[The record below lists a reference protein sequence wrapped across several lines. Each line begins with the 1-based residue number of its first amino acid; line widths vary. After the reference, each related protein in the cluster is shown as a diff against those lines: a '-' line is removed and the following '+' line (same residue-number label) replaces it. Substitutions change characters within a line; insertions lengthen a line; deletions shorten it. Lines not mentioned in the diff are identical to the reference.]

1 MHKHIVRIFVFVIGS
16 VFFRAYAQP
25 NIPSILIDYPLNTFP
40 GSTDFVGSVTDPA
53 YSAIAANTADF
64 RDKEA
69 AMLVSLY
76 TDPDENACYPGYMK
90 IQVQLEVNYRT
101 VNPFGSPSS
110 VITDIITLET
120 EKSPD
125 LVTRD
130 KERAFKVYP
139 NAYWSDVSILSVSA
153 TREDGSTVSYAD
165 IPADVKVN
173 LELQRTRYY
182 NLGTLSTSIAVPPA
196 GSVNT
201 YFTRDNVFYIT
212 WTPLSWA
219 SAYEVEWTY
228 VNDYAASGGLGS
240 SLPASSLP
248 VQFRNRSSRVRVPA
262 TQRSYF
268 IPVIYSRGY
277 ICARVRP
284 LTKGG
289 PELEDDL
296 FGTWSFDS
304 LNTGSYTVADV
315 PADALFAIDLY
326 NSSTLVNN
334 LNAQYGITFSE
345 EGKILP
351 QGTYAD
357 GSLRIRQNNVAVKA
371 DVGAQTSRNDYG
383 RLGVVTETIYD
394 FLGRPAVTTL
404 PGVTEPGF
412 WYKANYN
419 LDDNGNKYSYLN
431 FDFDTPVPGT
441 CYAESQGMDT
451 TRGVSRYYSAQ
462 NPNKNRQ
469 QARLP
474 DALKFPFTRVIYEAD
489 NASRPKIQS
498 GVGYEHRIGSGHE
511 TQYVYGNP
519 SQEDLN
525 RLFGTDAGYAPYY
538 QKSMIIDANG
548 QVSITYTDLAGKTIA
563 TSLAGVAPEQLDP
576 LLDSLGQEWQDLGEE
591 RTEDLLE
598 LSASNLHGNQNL
610 VSADSL
616 GYTLNRYL
624 LVASEKEYAFDYE
637 FFPEEFS
644 PACVPGFCADCV
656 YDLEISLRDDC
667 GNYLLGNDSLSGPMI
682 LRIPG
687 SALNNVCD
695 GPDSYAFDTVLTLQP
710 GVYNLLKQV
719 RVNTEAIESYL
730 DTLMAMDTCLLT
742 LDDFY
747 TAPSLS
753 DCFITCDSC
762 LAAVGTLTA
771 FLEEN
776 LEAFNGDSV
785 AVTMAYN
792 NLKDQCEGLCGDQY
806 KDECTLGWEMML
818 YDVSPLGQYA
828 QHDNGDASAYPLSL
842 FNEANA
848 FPRRDVTQFDNP
860 FGAGNQPGYTVF
872 NQPPASWR
880 NPRYRHPLSGEWLR
894 GYYDV
899 YGNRVRISMYD
910 DGNGNELPAL
920 AAGESAYTDPLTGAR
935 YAYPEQLATLSGF
948 LSAWQPSFAR
958 SLVVYHPEYFKYE
971 FCSDALT
978 HTVSIDNGSGTPA
991 DVNTYEYANIL
1002 QRYTAA
1008 LAMSELGIT
1017 SGMTR
1022 AQIIDRLLE
1031 NDPFFASTVTTY
1043 ASGNLLNT
1051 TPALSARDLLLG
1063 ELTYYQND
1071 NGLVLDA
1078 VGTAFA
1084 NVNCGPASPSSCILS
1099 VPSVIN
1105 LANPAIQPDQVWRQ
1119 IAVLYATA
1127 RHKAMGIAMDV
1138 FPKTKRAGIFTD
1150 CIGEDLYIYPF
1161 NYTSVSFGGVPAN
1174 PCHLPEF
1181 ILYTDKTQRF
1191 PTMASMLSA
1200 AGFND
1205 PPAPEELEEY
1215 GAQAGFT
1222 ATGKC
1227 PMQIDFENML
1237 GQLALNGKLLS
1248 SNTTDLNAGPYLGTA
1263 LHNWLDNEGNGY
1275 NASISVSSGSID
1287 IIIAGNC
1294 TTTLSWP
1301 GGAPAGLDWDD
1312 VYFITD
1318 VHDGKL
1324 YGYTGPGPDS
1334 YIEIPFSTC
1343 LTLTGCS
1350 SSTAAV
1356 CKPTAEI
1363 REIQALMN
1371 ALSSAGTL
1379 WNTTPFTLG
1388 SYGPL
1393 LGYGLKSILGDN
1405 APADYSWVFSST
1417 PAPHFLLSNSVSGA
1431 VLTIDLDT
1439 GSSSLSIPPAQP
1451 YTFTN
1456 FYQLPAVTGSPSQQ
1470 AGFSFG
1476 AVESDGIT
1484 PYYIDPASTE
1494 ESLRGTLSVSGGL
1507 RNAYGSTCD
1516 VIPDPRCR
1524 TEQHI
1529 ALRILKDRL
1538 EVALYAPQALD
1549 EYEDCFTFPPTFTD
1563 GTPFDYD
1570 DVSWINEVRADMTR
1584 DEDGQ
1589 GSHYAV
1595 VKVTLANTDT
1605 ASFVMQSCMAMRN
1618 CDPCAQD
1625 TCLNAYLEYNLAP
1638 YMGGSFEAPF
1648 DTYVLTPSGDCH
1660 FFPQSELTYDSSYVS
1675 FEAFVQAWADT
1686 LNQLYGSS
1694 QGIHAFVYDGKLV
1707 IEKNK
1712 AFIPPYCTCDG
1723 YTEMLS
1729 TLAHEAFEITEVSAC
1744 CSPYRDSGRPQSL
1757 PVTEPDPE
1765 WEEPLP
1771 PLNFDIACIEPV
1783 VPFPTDTIQDPCVS
1797 YLLELAAE
1805 TAYNN
1810 YQAYLDSVRNA
1821 YRLAYRSKCMEAL
1834 ETFTL
1839 HYVSDEYHYTLYYY
1853 DRAGNLVRT
1862 VPPKGV
1868 QPIDLSLMTAVN
1880 SARDAGTE
1888 LKPGH
1893 NNGSDDALATRYRY
1907 NSLNQPLAQMSP
1919 DGGQSLFYYDNLGRV
1934 VISQNAKQA
1943 ALTDNVYSYTR
1954 YDAQSRITEV
1964 GEMTRTDLLT
1974 ASQAYLHNPL
1984 NYTAFFATGFTKG
1997 EFVLTYYD
2005 REAPGSGYYPAGF
2018 FSQENLRKRVAYTT
2032 YFSGNGYAPGST
2044 DYMTASY
2051 YSYDYHGNVKE
2062 LLQQS
2067 NYIPD
2072 TDPSDFNYNYRYHK
2086 VSYKYDLV
2094 SGKVLEV
2101 ALNATRQDRFIHRY
2115 TYDEQNRLSEART
2128 SADGYWFDTDAAYF
2142 YYNHGPL
2149 ARVEYGPHK
2158 SQGLD
2163 YTYTVQGWLKSMNSD
2178 QLDPEKDPSQ
2188 DGKTGGIYQYVARD
2202 EYGLSLHYFQG
2213 DYQSISSGD
2222 DFLLQ
2227 VPGAYYGGYDLFNG
2241 NIRAM
2246 NNTLRTGSTSEPL
2259 LQVFGYDQLNRI
2271 GSSRSYIQNA
2281 VAASITDWNPS
2292 APLTD
2297 MFRTLY
2303 TYDANGNIQELH
2315 RYDKAGVQ
2323 FDRLSYGYT
2332 AGTNRLD
2339 HVSDAIADG
2348 VVNYDIDSNDPGN
2361 YGYDAIGNLTRDVKE
2376 EIGNI
2381 GWNVYGK
2388 VANVIR
2394 SGGSRPDLY
2403 FDYNPA
2409 GQRIFKLLQP
2419 QADLFSWENYVLDA
2433 QGNVLAVYAMRE
2445 GSDTIV
2451 LKQNMLYGSSRL
2463 GLWERNK
2470 KLTFTP
2476 VTETIQSVYRGDKRY
2491 ELSDHLGNVHVVLTD
2506 RKELHCGLEDNVPFP
2521 EYYTAEV
2528 KNR

>member
-25 NIPSILIDYPLNTFP
+25 NIPGILIDYPVNTFP

-53 YSAIAANTADF
+53 YAAIAANTADF

-76 TDPDENACYPGYMK
+76 TDPEENACYPGYMK

-110 VITDIITLET
+110 IITDIITLET

-139 NAYWSDVSILSVSA
+139 NAYWSDVNILSVSA
-153 TREDGSTVSYAD
+153 TREDGSIVSYAD

-182 NLGTLSTSIAVPPA
+182 NLGTLSTSIAVPPT

-248 VQFRNRSSRVRVPA
+248 VQFRNRSSRVRVPS

-284 LTKGG
+284 LTRGG

-315 PADALFAIDLY
+315 PADALFSIDLY
-326 NSSTLVNN
+326 NGTLINN

-371 DVGAQTSRNDYG
+371 DMGAQTSRNDYG

-412 WYKANYN
+412 WYKSNYN
-419 LDDNGNKYSYLN
+419 LDDNGNKYSYFN

-441 CYAESQGMDT
+441 CYAGSQGMDT

-489 NASRPKIQS
+489 NASRPRIQS
-498 GVGYEHRIGSGHE
+498 GAGYEHRIGSGHE

-576 LLDSLGQEWQDLGEE
+576 LRDSLGQEWQDLGEE

-598 LSASNLHGNQNL
+598 LSAQNVHGNQNL

-624 LVASEKEYAFDYE
+624 LVASEKDYAFDYE

-667 GNYLLGNDSLSGPMI
+667 GNYLLGNDSLSGPML

-730 DTLMAMDTCLLT
+730 DTIMAMDTCLLT

-776 LEAFNGDSV
+776 LEAFNGDSA

-792 NLKDQCEGLCGDQY
+792 NLKDQCEGLCGDNY

-828 QHDNGDASAYPLSL
+828 EHDNGDASAYPLSL
-842 FNEANA
+842 FNEGNA
-848 FPRRDVTQFDNP
+848 FPRRDATQFDNP
-860 FGAGNQPGYTVF
+860 FGAGDQPGYTVF
-872 NQPPASWR
+872 DQSPASWR

-991 DVNTYEYANIL
+991 DVNTYEYAKIL
-1002 QRYTAA
+1002 ERYTAA

-1031 NDPFFASTVTTY
+1031 NDPFFAGMATTY
-1043 ASGNLLNT
+1043 ASGNLLNI
-1051 TPALSARDLLLG
+1051 TPALTARDLLLG
-1063 ELTYYQND
+1063 KLTYYQSD

-1078 VGTAFA
+1078 VGTAFV

-1119 IAVLYATA
+1119 IAILYATA
-1127 RHKAMGIAMDV
+1127 RHDAMGLAMDI

-1150 CIGEDLYIYPF
+1150 CIGEELYIYPF
-1161 NYTSVSFGGVPAN
+1161 NYSSVSFGGVPAN
-1174 PCHLPEF
+1174 PCNLPEF

-1191 PTMASMLSA
+1191 PTLASMLSA

-1205 PPAPEELEEY
+1205 PPTPEELDEY
-1215 GAQAGFT
+1215 AAQAGYT
-1222 ATGKC
+1222 VTGKC

-1237 GQLALNGKLLS
+1237 GQLALNGKLLG

-1275 NASISVSSGSID
+1275 NASISVSPGSID

-1294 TTTLSWP
+1294 TTTLNWP

-1324 YGYTGPGPDS
+1324 YGYTGPGPDA

-1350 SSTAAV
+1350 TSTAAV

-1371 ALSSAGTL
+1371 ALSSAGSL
-1379 WNTTPFTLG
+1379 WNITPFTLG

-1393 LGYGLKSILGDN
+1393 LGYGLRSILGDN

-1417 PAPHFLLSNSVSGA
+1417 PAPHFLLSNAVSGA

-1439 GSSSLSIPPAQP
+1439 GSSSLTIPPAQP

-1456 FYQLPAVTGSPSQQ
+1456 FYQLPAVTGAPSQQ

-1476 AVESDGIT
+1476 AVESDDAT
-1484 PYYIDPASTE
+1484 PYYIAPGSTE
-1494 ESLRGTLSVSGGL
+1494 ESLRGTLSVSGAL
-1507 RNAYGSTCD
+1507 RDAYGSTCD
-1516 VIPDPRCR
+1516 VVPDPRCR
-1524 TEQHI
+1524 TQEHI
-1529 ALRILKDRL
+1529 AVRILKDRL
-1538 EVALYAPQALD
+1538 EVALYAPQVLV
-1549 EYEDCFTFPPTFTD
+1549 EYEDCFTFPATFTD

-1570 DVSWINEVRADMTR
+1570 DVSWINDVSADMTR

-1595 VKVTLANTDT
+1595 VRVTLSNTDT
-1605 ASFVMQSCMAMRN
+1605 ASFIMQSCMAMRN
-1618 CDPCAQD
+1618 CDPCAED

-1638 YMGGSFEAPF
+1638 YMGGTFEAPY
-1648 DTYVLTPSGDCH
+1648 DTYALTASGDCH
-1660 FFPQSELTYDSSYVS
+1660 FFTQSELTYDSSYAS
-1675 FEAFVQAWADT
+1675 FAAFVQAWADT
-1686 LNQLYGSS
+1686 INQLYGSS
-1694 QGIHAFVYDGKLV
+1694 QGIHAFVYEGKLV
-1707 IEKNK
+1707 IEKNR
-1712 AFIPPYCTCDG
+1712 AFIPPHCACDG
-1723 YTEMLS
+1723 YTQVLS
-1729 TLAHEAFEITEVSAC
+1729 AKDHEDFEITEVSAC
-1744 CSPYRDSGRPQSL
+1744 CSPYRDSGLPRSL

-1805 TAYNN
+1805 TAFNN

-1839 HYVSDEYHYTLYYY
+1839 HYVSDEYHYTLY
-1853 DRAGNLVRT
+1853 
-1862 VPPKGV
+1862 
-1868 QPIDLSLMTAVN
+1868 
-1880 SARDAGTE
+1880 
-1888 LKPGH
+1888 
-1893 NNGSDDALATRYRY
+1893 
-1907 NSLNQPLAQMSP
+1907 
-1919 DGGQSLFYYDNLGRV
+1919 
-1934 VISQNAKQA
+1934 
-1943 ALTDNVYSYTR
+1943 
-1954 YDAQSRITEV
+1954 
-1964 GEMTRTDLLT
+1964 
-1974 ASQAYLHNPL
+1974 
-1984 NYTAFFATGFTKG
+1984 
-1997 EFVLTYYD
+1997 
-2005 REAPGSGYYPAGF
+2005 
-2018 FSQENLRKRVAYTT
+2018 
-2032 YFSGNGYAPGST
+2032 
-2044 DYMTASY
+2044 
-2051 YSYDYHGNVKE
+2051 
-2062 LLQQS
+2062 
-2067 NYIPD
+2067 
-2072 TDPSDFNYNYRYHK
+2072 
-2086 VSYKYDLV
+2086 
-2094 SGKVLEV
+2094 
-2101 ALNATRQDRFIHRY
+2101 
-2115 TYDEQNRLSEART
+2115 
-2128 SADGYWFDTDAAYF
+2128 
-2142 YYNHGPL
+2142 
-2149 ARVEYGPHK
+2149 
-2158 SQGLD
+2158 
-2163 YTYTVQGWLKSMNSD
+2163 
-2178 QLDPEKDPSQ
+2178 
-2188 DGKTGGIYQYVARD
+2188 
-2202 EYGLSLHYFQG
+2202 
-2213 DYQSISSGD
+2213 
-2222 DFLLQ
+2222 
-2227 VPGAYYGGYDLFNG
+2227 
-2241 NIRAM
+2241 
-2246 NNTLRTGSTSEPL
+2246 
-2259 LQVFGYDQLNRI
+2259 
-2271 GSSRSYIQNA
+2271 
-2281 VAASITDWNPS
+2281 
-2292 APLTD
+2292 
-2297 MFRTLY
+2297 
-2303 TYDANGNIQELH
+2303 
-2315 RYDKAGVQ
+2315 
-2323 FDRLSYGYT
+2323 
-2332 AGTNRLD
+2332 
-2339 HVSDAIADG
+2339 
-2348 VVNYDIDSNDPGN
+2348 
-2361 YGYDAIGNLTRDVKE
+2361 
-2376 EIGNI
+2376 
-2381 GWNVYGK
+2381 
-2388 VANVIR
+2388 
-2394 SGGSRPDLY
+2394 
-2403 FDYNPA
+2403 
-2409 GQRIFKLLQP
+2409 
-2419 QADLFSWENYVLDA
+2419 
-2433 QGNVLAVYAMRE
+2433 
-2445 GSDTIV
+2445 
-2451 LKQNMLYGSSRL
+2451 
-2463 GLWERNK
+2463 
-2470 KLTFTP
+2470 
-2476 VTETIQSVYRGDKRY
+2476 
-2491 ELSDHLGNVHVVLTD
+2491 
-2506 RKELHCGLEDNVPFP
+2506 
-2521 EYYTAEV
+2521 
-2528 KNR
+2528 